1 MTKLFRFFFIISFI
15 TCSLKAHAYPPI
27 LEKAIQLSYNAQF
40 KEAESLLEAYTKENP
55 NDPLGFIIY
64 GTTLDWKQKIQ
75 SLQGKLNQ
83 TILEHYKKAN
93 HLAVLQWEKDQDSVE
108 KMVILGNSYMFLSKK
123 WLDLEKKNRAGLIL
137 KKCKNHMLKA
147 IELDPER
154 YDAYMAVGI
163 FNFYAAHIPAGLK
176 FLAKIIGISGNEKK
190 GLDFLEK
197 AATHPNLFQADA
209 LFVLSHAYG
218 RTKKNYRKAKE
229 YIDLL
234 ITKYPQN
241 YYFKFLKAET
251 SHHGK
256 LFAASRQEFND
267 FFQFCETLPKGVC
280 NQDLYFVAHYFLTD
294 GYLREKN
301 YQKAKVHLQKA
312 LELDQKYH
320 ADRSAKLAN
329 YQKQILENE
338 GKNQ

>member
-1 MTKLFRFFFIISFI
+1 MPKKLFYFLFIVIFMGFFSQ
-15 TCSLKAHAYPPI
+15 AEAYPPV
-27 LEKAIQLSYNAQF
+27 LEKAISLSYNAQF
-40 KEAESLLEAYTKENP
+40 QEAEILLESYIKENP

-93 HLAVLQWEKDQDSVE
+93 RLAVLQWEKDEKNVE
-108 KMVILGNSYMFLSKK
+108 KMVVLGNSYMFLSKK

-163 FNFYAAHIPAGLK
+163 FNFYAAHIPSGLK
-176 FLAKIIGISGNEKK
+176 FLAKIVGISGNEKK
-190 GLDFLEK
+190 GLEFLEK

-218 RTKKNYRKAKE
+218 KTKKNYGKAKE
-229 YIDLL
+229 YIDIL

-241 YYFKFLKAET
+241 HYFKFLKAET

-256 LFAASRQEFND
+256 LFAASRQEFNA
-267 FFQFCETLPKGVC
+267 FFQFCAILPKGVC
-280 NQDLYFVAHYFLTD
+280 SQDLYFVAHYFLTD
-294 GYLREKN
+294 GYLKEKN
-301 YQKAKVHLQKA
+301 YPEAKVHLQKA

-320 ADRSAKLAN
+320 SDRSAKLAL
-329 YQKQILENE
+329 YQKQILEHE
-338 GKNQ
+338 GIK